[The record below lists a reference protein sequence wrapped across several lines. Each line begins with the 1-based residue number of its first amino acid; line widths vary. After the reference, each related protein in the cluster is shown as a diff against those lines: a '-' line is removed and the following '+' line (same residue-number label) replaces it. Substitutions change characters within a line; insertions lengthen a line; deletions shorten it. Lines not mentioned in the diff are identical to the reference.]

1 MRDGARLQSHL
12 HHAQS
17 QVPLERIKVAVAM
30 KQFMALGDAECR
42 DERVDGS
49 AHRHS
54 TCAERSVISS
64 GGERDFA
71 AHHWPEFERREVP
84 ADAVKIEIR
93 AKSLQDFSENQ
104 IAYKQVL
111 GCEPLVEQIGF
122 PSRAAVEVID
132 PDRCIHPSHE
142 RPSTI
147 PTRRMVT
154 ALPFKLAATPT

>member
-54 TCAERSVISS
+54 TCAKRSVISS

-84 ADAVKIEIR
+84 AHPAKSGCR
-93 AKSLQDFSENQ
+93 AKTLEAISENTSS
-104 IAYKQVL
+104 YKQ
-111 GCEPLVEQIGF
+111 
-122 PSRAAVEVID
+122 
-132 PDRCIHPSHE
+132 
-142 RPSTI
+142 
-147 PTRRMVT
+147 
-154 ALPFKLAATPT
+154 